1 MLQKFVAF
9 LLILGLAGVLAI
21 VGSESKTIVCS
32 NQTKTCVAYSE
43 NSLLKS
49 KNQTNT
55 VDVSSGR
62 GRSNLVFGV
71 GVDSQEYL
79 FCEKNVREVNTK
91 NGKKIQTKYYL
102 VPSGLY
108 HDKYLYLEKKALNIY
123 SSQSICD
130 IDRLALNRYLKS
142 NDMEDFAYKVPTTTL
157 GFLWYLGSALFVLLA
172 FLVLFKAKVVTGA
185 EAQAMENEIFT
196 DEQKQEMSE
205 KAQDIMGALS
215 KLDGDVANKLSD
227 LNGKFGNIKID
238 FNNDNK

>member
-62 GRSNLVFGV
+62 GRSNLVLGV
-71 GVDSQEYL
+71 GVDSREYL

>member
-62 GRSNLVFGV
+62 GRSNLVLGV
-71 GVDSQEYL
+71 GVDSREYL

-142 NDMEDFAYKVPTTTL
+142 NDMKDFTYKVPTTTL

>member
-1 MLQKFVAF
+1 
-9 LLILGLAGVLAI
+9 
-21 VGSESKTIVCS
+21 
-32 NQTKTCVAYSE
+32 
-43 NSLLKS
+43 
-49 KNQTNT
+49 
-55 VDVSSGR
+55 
-62 GRSNLVFGV
+62 
-71 GVDSQEYL
+71 
-79 FCEKNVREVNTK
+79 
-91 NGKKIQTKYYL
+91 
-102 VPSGLY
+102 
-108 HDKYLYLEKKALNIY
+108 
-123 SSQSICD
+123 
-130 IDRLALNRYLKS
+130 
-142 NDMEDFAYKVPTTTL
+142 MEDFAYKVPTTTL